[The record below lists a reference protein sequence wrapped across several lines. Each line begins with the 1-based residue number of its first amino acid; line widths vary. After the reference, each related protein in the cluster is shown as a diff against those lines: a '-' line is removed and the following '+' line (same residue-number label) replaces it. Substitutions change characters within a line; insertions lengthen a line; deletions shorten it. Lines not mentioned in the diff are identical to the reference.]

1 MEVANAELDFVT
13 GEIEEPED
21 WLADI
26 VVDAGLRVAITIGDP
41 DQTELLTAS
50 VATLTR
56 AAVFSM
62 AMTAVASAQSPELE
76 VLLSSDPEETDPIL
90 QLDRALG
97 PGITSLDVTIGN
109 PDERLLTQQQTD
121 TLNLNV
127 YLPAVQSPGGR

>member
-1 MEVANAELDFVT
+1 LEVANAELDFVT

-50 VATLTR
+50 VATL
-56 AAVFSM
+56 
-62 AMTAVASAQSPELE
+62 
-76 VLLSSDPEETDPIL
+76 I
-90 QLDRALG
+90 
-97 PGITSLDVTIGN
+97 
-109 PDERLLTQQQTD
+109 
-121 TLNLNV
+121 NLNV